1 LDQPRQSQPGRGINP
16 GGEIIRGI
24 VDATGVKMYRGQGNY
39 NDCSQRPIRFAQI
52 YRKYIEMVQVFAA
65 EAEIGKIYKGTWKI
79 IDFGPFVEIF
89 LDADGLVRISQ
100 SAKAFRGCR
109 TF

>member
-1 LDQPRQSQPGRGINP
+1 
-16 GGEIIRGI
+16 
-24 VDATGVKMYRGQGNY
+24 
-39 NDCSQRPIRFAQI
+39 
-52 YRKYIEMVQVFAA
+52 MVQVFAA
-65 EAEIGKIYKGTWKI
+65 EAESGKIYKGTWKI